1 MKMESQIFKIR
12 QDMKNKDMK
21 NKRNEQK
28 MNKIRDLNLTINN
41 YTKYQ

>member
-1 MKMESQIFKIR
+1 
-12 QDMKNKDMK
+12 MK

-41 YTKYQ
+41 YTKYQWYKHTN